1 MKKTIDKFNIFAL
14 TLVVATSTLV
24 GCKKF
29 ISPEPISSFSTNQVF
44 GNVAYA
50 QSAVIGTYNLLASQN
65 YMGLR
70 ISMTF
75 QGDIDDFKGT
85 GGIND
90 NSDRDI
96 SRYNV
101 TQVNSNLSAPY
112 SLMYTGIER
121 ANNCIKYIPQMD
133 LYNNGSAQ
141 VQAQL
146 RRLHGEALT
155 LRALFY
161 FDLVKLWGDVP
172 EQTAPSADLP
182 TIFLPKTN
190 RDTIYDHILEDLRIA
205 EELIPWRT
213 DVGKI
218 GDVSDERITKGAV
231 KALRARIALFRG
243 GYSLR
248 RETTTMARSADYKK
262 YYQIARDECAEI
274 MVRRDQH
281 NLNPSYKS
289 VFKDYICGHNA
300 NEPNGELIF
309 QIAEGGNGVG
319 GADGRI
325 GIYNGN
331 RFAGVGGGVRE
342 VLYWY
347 LR

>member
-1 MKKTIDKFNIFAL
+1 MKKMLSQFKIAAL
-14 TLVVATSTLV
+14 SSSIIIIALA

-29 ISPEPISSFSTNQVF
+29 ISPDPVSSFSSNQVF

-50 QSAVIGTYNLLASQN
+50 QSAVTGTYNVLASQN

-90 NSDRDI
+90 NSDRDV

-121 ANNCIKYIPQMD
+121 ANICIQQIPQMD

-141 VQAQL
+141 QQGEL

-161 FDLVKLWGDVP
+161 FDFVKFWGD
-172 EQTAPSADLP
+172 
-182 TIFLPKTN
+182 
-190 RDTIYDHILEDLRIA
+190 
-205 EELIPWRT
+205 
-213 DVGKI
+213 
-218 GDVSDERITKGAV
+218 
-231 KALRARIALFRG
+231 
-243 GYSLR
+243 
-248 RETTTMARSADYKK
+248 
-262 YYQIARDECAEI
+262 
-274 MVRRDQH
+274 
-281 NLNPSYKS
+281 
-289 VFKDYICGHNA
+289 
-300 NEPNGELIF
+300 
-309 QIAEGGNGVG
+309 
-319 GADGRI
+319 
-325 GIYNGN
+325 
-331 RFAGVGGGVRE
+331 
-342 VLYWY
+342 
-347 LR
+347 